1 MNQELE
7 SRFDEFDKPV
17 IIRRKLLPWWI
28 KVFCWIFMI
37 LAVGAV
43 GALIT
48 NLFIPN
54 VNVSLYGFSSNTA
67 YSGTGLFIIAVMLY
81 KGFAAYSLWF
91 EKPNAIII
99 AKIDAICGIVIC
111 VASFFILPLISTEN
125 GHFSLRLEILL
136 LIPYFIKINK
146 IEYEWDNLESL

>member
-7 SRFDEFDKPV
+7 SKFDEFDKPE

-28 KVFCWIFMI
+28 KTFCWIFMLLGVCG
-37 LAVGAV
+37 LAS
-43 GALIT
+43 LIGNAFT
-48 NLFIPN
+48 DN
-54 VNVSLYGFSSNTA
+54 VNLSLYGFSSNTA
-67 YSGTGLFIIAVMLY
+67 YSGVGIFIIAVMAL

-99 AKIDAICGIVIC
+99 AKIDAIVGIVIC
-111 VASFFILPLISTEN
+111 IASMFVLPFTSGD
-125 GHFSLRLEILL
+125 GHIPIRLEILL
-136 LIPYFIKINK
+136 LIPFYIKINK

>member
-7 SRFDEFDKPV
+7 SKFDEFEKPA

-28 KVFCWIFMI
+28 KTFCWIFMLLGVCG
-37 LAVGAV
+37 LAS
-43 GALIT
+43 LIGNAFT
-48 NLFIPN
+48 DN
-54 VNVSLYGFSSNTA
+54 VNLSLYGFSSNTA
-67 YSGTGLFIIAVMLY
+67 YSGVGIFIIAIMAL

-99 AKIDAICGIVIC
+99 AKIDAIIGIVIC
-111 VASFFILPLISTEN
+111 IASMFVIPFTSGDGHIS
-125 GHFSLRLEILL
+125 FRLEILL
-136 LIPYFIKINK
+136 LIPYYIKINK

>member
-7 SRFDEFDKPV
+7 SKFDEFEKPA

-28 KVFCWIFMI
+28 KTFCWIFMI
-37 LAVGAV
+37 LGVCGLAS
-43 GALIT
+43 LIGNAFT
-48 NLFIPN
+48 DN
-54 VNVSLYGFSSNTA
+54 VSLSLYGFSSNTA
-67 YSGTGLFIIAVMLY
+67 YSGVGIFIIAIMAL

-99 AKIDAICGIVIC
+99 AKIDAIVGIVIC
-111 VASFFILPLISTEN
+111 IASMFIIPFTSGD
-125 GHFSLRLEILL
+125 GHIPFRLEILL
-136 LIPYFIKINK
+136 LIPYYIKINK